1 MHVALAEAG
10 SGNVTHAIEL
20 AQQIQAPSRKDMALE
35 GIALVQMKQ
44 GNSRGSLAT
53 TLFIGSELA
62 RAKTYREIATA
73 QTQRGRQ
80 EEIGLWINGLGSP
93 LERASALLGAAN
105 GLLDVETTPPE
116 EPCGNRARAV
126 LSLLP
131 KSRTGSH
138 PQRRSY
144 SSASSTSGSRPRE
157 YFSPFRAQK

>member
-1 MHVALAEAG
+1 MRVALAEAG

-116 EPCGNRARAV
+116 EPCEKQ
-126 LSLLP
+126 SQ
-131 KSRTGSH
+131 SRIKPPS
-138 PQRRSY
+138 
-144 SSASSTSGSRPRE
+144 E
-157 YFSPFRAQK
+157 K